1 VSPASRAGPA
11 IGSAKGG
18 KGDSTDRRNDRQD
31 AGMSAEFRRRL
42 ARRLA
47 WQRELNDPGL
57 EPRNTLPTL
66 PALRQWQAARLA
78 SSFGDFL
85 ADPTRRPAAQFFLA
99 DLYGDRDFSARD
111 RDAAR
116 VLPMM
121 SRLLPDTLLRAATDA
136 IELAVLSHAL
146 DLRMAQALA
155 TRPRPTAALSDADY
169 GRAYRA
175 VGLRRLRAHQIELI
189 LRVGHALDAAVRK
202 HGVHKLLKAARI
214 PAQLAGL
221 SELQAFLERG
231 FTAFGALGG
240 ADAFLH
246 DLGER
251 ERLVS
256 RALFAGDADPFAR
269 PGATLS

>member
-1 VSPASRAGPA
+1 
-11 IGSAKGG
+11 
-18 KGDSTDRRNDRQD
+18 
-31 AGMSAEFRRRL
+31 MSAEFRRRL
-42 ARRLA
+42 ARRLD
-47 WQRELNDPGL
+47 WQRGINDPAL
-57 EPRNTLPTL
+57 EPRNGLPIL
-66 PALRQWQAARLA
+66 LALRRWQAARLA
-78 SSFGDFL
+78 ASFGDFL
-85 ADPTRRPAAQFFLA
+85 ADPTRRPAAEFFLA

-146 DLRMAQALA
+146 DLRMAEALA
-155 TRPRPTAALSDADY
+155 TWRDADAPLSDEDY
-169 GRAYRA
+169 IRAYRQI
-175 VGLRRLRAHQIELI
+175 GLPRLRAHQIALI
-189 LRVGHALDAAVRK
+189 LRVGQALDAAVQK

-214 PAQLAGL
+214 PAQIAGL

-240 ADAFLH
+240 AEGFLH

-256 RALFAGDADPFAR
+256 RRLFAGDAAPFRA
-269 PGATLS
+269 P